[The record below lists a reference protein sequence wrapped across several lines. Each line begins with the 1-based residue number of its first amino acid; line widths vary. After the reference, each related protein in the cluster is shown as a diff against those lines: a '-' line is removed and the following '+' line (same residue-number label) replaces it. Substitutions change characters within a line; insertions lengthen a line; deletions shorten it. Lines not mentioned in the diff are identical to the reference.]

1 MLQAAIPEAVEPDG
15 SARVRKFVFLLA
27 ALMAYPVLGIAG
39 PSSARLA
46 AMDSLWVAYTFLY
59 QGDPRGLAHVEE
71 SLRIDPDLALA
82 NIIRAEFAMK
92 QQNWITAQQYLKRGL
107 QLMGEPDQIFSP
119 GDTIPV
125 NVKVIEANAR
135 VSLGYTLM
143 ALATQADEKG
153 DLQTAMRHLN
163 VARLHLL
170 ASLELEPTSAVK
182 ETAENLLSLLSEA
195 YKR

>member
-1 MLQAAIPEAVEPDG
+1 MPGE
-15 SARVRKFVFLLA
+15 STRMRKFVFLVVL
-27 ALMAYPVLGIAG
+27 LMAYPVLAIAG
-39 PSSARLA
+39 PSPARLA

-59 QGDPRGLAHVEE
+59 QGDPQGLAHVEE
-71 SLRIDPDLALA
+71 SLHIDPNLALA

-92 QQNWITAQQYLKRGL
+92 HQDWATARQYLRRGIEL
-107 QLMGEPDQIFSP
+107 IGQPDQIFSP
-119 GDTIPV
+119 DDTIPV
-125 NVKVIEANAR
+125 NVNVIEANAR

-143 ALATQADEKG
+143 ALATQANEKG
-153 DLQTAMRHLN
+153 DLEIAMRHLN

-170 ASLELEPTSAVK
+170 ASLELEPTPAIK

>member
-1 MLQAAIPEAVEPDG
+1 MLQEAIPEAVESDG
-15 SARVRKFVFLLA
+15 AARVRKFVFLVA
-27 ALMAYPVLGIAG
+27 VLMAYSVSGIAG

-46 AMDSLWVAYTFLY
+46 AMDSLWIAYTFLY

-143 ALATQADEKG
+143 ALATQANEKG
-153 DLQTAMRHLN
+153 DLETAMRHLN

>member
-1 MLQAAIPEAVEPDG
+1 MLQVGLPEAAVPGERV
-15 SARVRKFVFLLA
+15 RVRKVVFLVVL
-27 ALMAYPVLGIAG
+27 LMTYPVLGIAG
-39 PSSARLA
+39 PSPARLA

-59 QGDPRGLAHVEE
+59 QGDARGLTHVEE

-82 NIIRAEFAMK
+82 NIIRAEFAIK

-143 ALATQADEKG
+143 ALATQANEKG
-153 DLQTAMRHLN
+153 DLETAMRHLN

>member
-1 MLQAAIPEAVEPDG
+1 MLQEAIPEAVKPDG
-15 SARVRKFVFLLA
+15 SARVRKFVFLVA
-27 ALMAYPVLGIAG
+27 VLMAYSVSGIAG

-92 QQNWITAQQYLKRGL
+92 QQNWITAQQYLRRGL

-143 ALATQADEKG
+143 ALATQANEKG

-170 ASLELEPTSAVK
+170 ASLELEPTSALK

>member
-1 MLQAAIPEAVEPDG
+1 MLQGAIPKAVEPDG
-15 SARVRKFVFLLA
+15 SARVRKFVFLVA
-27 ALMAYPVLGIAG
+27 VLMAYSVSGIAG

-107 QLMGEPDQIFSP
+107 QFMGEPDQIFSP

>member
-1 MLQAAIPEAVEPDG
+1 VPGE
-15 SARVRKFVFLLA
+15 RVRMRKFVFLVVL
-27 ALMAYPVLGIAG
+27 LMAYPVLGIAG
-39 PSSARLA
+39 PSPARLA
-46 AMDSLWVAYTFLY
+46 AMDALWVAYTFLY
-59 QGDPRGLAHVEE
+59 QGDPQGLAYVEE

-92 QQNWITAQQYLKRGL
+92 QQDWTTARQYLRRGMEL
-107 QLMGEPDQIFSP
+107 IGEPDQIFSP
-119 GDTIPV
+119 ADTIPV
-125 NVKVIEANAR
+125 NVNVIEANAR

-143 ALATQADEKG
+143 ALATQANEKG
-153 DLQTAMRHLN
+153 DLETAMRHLN

>member
-1 MLQAAIPEAVEPDG
+1 MLQEAIPEAVEPDG
-15 SARVRKFVFLLA
+15 SARVRKFVFLVA
-27 ALMAYPVLGIAG
+27 VLMAYPVLGIAG

-92 QQNWITAQQYLKRGL
+92 QQNWITAQQYLRRGL

-170 ASLELEPTSAVK
+170 ASLELEPTSALK

>member
-1 MLQAAIPEAVEPDG
+1 VPGEPT
-15 SARVRKFVFLLA
+15 RVRKFVFLMVV
-27 ALMAYPVLGIAG
+27 LMAYPVLAIAG
-39 PSSARLA
+39 PSPARLA
-46 AMDSLWVAYTFLY
+46 AMDSLWVAYTLLY
-59 QGDPRGLAHVEE
+59 RGDAQGLAHVEE

-82 NIIRAEFAMK
+82 NIIRAEVAMK
-92 QQNWITAQQYLKRGL
+92 QQDWTTAQQYLRRGIEL
-107 QLMGEPDQIFSP
+107 IGKPDQIFSP
-119 GDTIPV
+119 DDTIPV

-143 ALATQADEKG
+143 ALATQASEKG
-153 DLQTAMRHLN
+153 DLGIAMRHLN

>member
-1 MLQAAIPEAVEPDG
+1 MPGE
-15 SARVRKFVFLLA
+15 SSRMRKFVFLVVL
-27 ALMAYPVLGIAG
+27 LMAYPVLAIAG
-39 PSSARLA
+39 PSPARLA

-59 QGDPRGLAHVEE
+59 QGDPQGLAHVEE
-71 SLRIDPDLALA
+71 SLHIDPNLALA

-92 QQNWITAQQYLKRGL
+92 HQDWTTALQYLRRGIEL
-107 QLMGEPDQIFSP
+107 IGQPDQIFSP
-119 GDTIPV
+119 DDTIPV
-125 NVKVIEANAR
+125 NVNVIEANAR

-143 ALATQADEKG
+143 ALATQANEKG
-153 DLQTAMRHLN
+153 DLEIAMRHLN